1 MPTSSSCASSEK
13 DALSMSDTVGV
24 YVPLYTGAVP
34 SSVVNCTRDTVVSAV
49 GEFEWYLLVAV
60 SSSPSS

>member
-1 MPTSSSCASSEK
+1 
-13 DALSMSDTVGV
+13 MSDTVGV

-49 GEFEWYLLVAV
+49 GEFEWYLLAAV